1 MTIGQNAPTFSLLD
15 QNSIP
20 HTLTDYRGQWVLLYF
35 YPKDDTPGCTK
46 EACGFRDSFSQFK
59 KNNAVVLGVSPDS
72 VKSHDK
78 FQAKYDLPFPLL
90 SDSEKTVVNLYQVW
104 APKKFM
110 GREFIGTLRSSFLI
124 VPTGKIAKIYEKV
137 KPDGHATEVL
147 SDIKILTY

>member
-46 EACGFRDSFSQFK
+46 EACGFRDSFAQFK
-59 KNNAVVLGVSPDS
+59 KNNAVILGVSPDS

-78 FQAKYDLPFPLL
+78 FQAKYALPFPLL
-90 SDSEKTVVNLYQVW
+90 SDSEKTVVKLYQVW

-124 VPTGKIAKIYEKV
+124 DPTGKIAKIYEKV
-137 KPDGHATEVL
+137 KPDGHATQVL
-147 SDIKILTY
+147 SDIKILT

>member
-59 KNNAVVLGVSPDS
+59 KNNAVILGVSPDS

-124 VPTGKIAKIYEKV
+124 DPTGKIAKIYEKV